1 MAGVDIQAKVKRGLS
16 KAVNKTGSGELVY
29 LVRETQ
35 TGGTPISPPVIT
47 TERILLVNAIFKN
60 IKINQ
65 MTNTLIQAGDR
76 ALVSSSDVV
85 LQLSDKIE
93 QGSRKMI
100 IVSNEPVE
108 PAGVILVHKSIV
120 RDM

>member
-1 MAGVDIQAKVKRGLS
+1 MAGIDIQAKIKRGLS
-16 KAVNKTGSGELVY
+16 KAVSATGAGDLVY

-35 TGGTPISPPVIT
+35 SGGTPLNPPTIT
-47 TERILLVNAIFKN
+47 PEKILLVNAIFKN

-65 MTNTLIQAGDR
+65 MTNSLIQQGDR
-76 ALVSSSDVV
+76 ELIADADVV
-85 LQLSDKIE
+85 LKLNDKIE
-93 QGSRKMI
+93 QGTRKMY

-108 PAGVILVHKSIV
+108 PAGAVLVYKPVV

>member
-1 MAGVDIQAKVKRGLS
+1 MAGIDIQSKVKRGLS
-16 KAVNKTGSGELVY
+16 KAAKATGSGDLVY

-35 TGGTPISPPVIT
+35 TGGTPLSPPTIT

-65 MTNTLIQAGDR
+65 MTNSLIQHGDR
-76 ALVSSSDVV
+76 ELIADADVV
-85 LQLSDKIE
+85 LKLNDKIE
-93 QGSRKMI
+93 QGSRKMY
-100 IVSNEPVE
+100 VVANEPVE
-108 PAGVILVHKSIV
+108 PAGVNLVYKCIV